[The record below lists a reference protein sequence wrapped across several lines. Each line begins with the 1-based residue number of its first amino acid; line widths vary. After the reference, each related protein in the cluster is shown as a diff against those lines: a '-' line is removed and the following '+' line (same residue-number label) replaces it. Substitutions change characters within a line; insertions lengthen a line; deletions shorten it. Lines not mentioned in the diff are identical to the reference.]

1 MKIGVLA
8 MQGAFAEHVAM
19 LKKIGAEAVE
29 VRRAEQLDGLAGLI
43 IPGGESTTMLKLTD
57 IYRLN
62 EAIKSHDKKG
72 LPIWGTCAGAI
83 LLAYEVTNA
92 GPNMPVGLGL
102 MCISIRRNA
111 FGRQVDSFEVKLP
124 VDELGGEPFPA
135 VFIRAPIIESALPPA
150 KVLSRL
156 GNGTI
161 VAVRQDNLLATSF
174 HPELSMDDRFHR
186 YFLRMAEEYLGTHQQ
201 TG

>member
-19 LKKIGAEAVE
+19 LRRIGAEAVE
-29 VRRAEQLDGLAGLI
+29 VRRAEQIEGLAGLI
-43 IPGGESTTMLKLTD
+43 IPGGESTTMLKLAD

-62 EAIKSHDKKG
+62 EAIKHHAKKG

-83 LLAYEVTNA
+83 LLADEVTNA
-92 GPNMPVGLGL
+92 GSNMPVGLGL
-102 MCISIRRNA
+102 MRMSVRRNA
-111 FGRQVDSFEVKLP
+111 FGRQVDSFEVKLT
-124 VDELGGEPFPA
+124 VDGLDGEPFPA

-150 KVLSRL
+150 EVLTRL

-186 YFLRMAEEYLGTHQQ
+186 YFIKMAVEYLARH
-201 TG
+201 